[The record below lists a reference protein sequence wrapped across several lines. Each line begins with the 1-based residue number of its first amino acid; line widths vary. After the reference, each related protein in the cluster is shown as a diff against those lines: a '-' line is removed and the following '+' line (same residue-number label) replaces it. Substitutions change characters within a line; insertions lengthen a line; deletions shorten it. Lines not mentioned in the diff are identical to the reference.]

1 MSQDL
6 ANAESALDG
15 MFDFQALVDAGGGAL
30 DDPYPG
36 FAALLAKGPVHKGS
50 LAECLGLP
58 PERNGGGYYIPGND
72 YYTVVSFAAVSNVFI
87 RKDDF
92 GVEAYLDM
100 GIGDE
105 FGDTILTMEGLRHRR
120 YRDLVQEYFQPAAAG
135 SWWHD
140 VVISG
145 LVEQLIATFE
155 DRPSVDLNAQFF
167 GPLPLQTVTAGF
179 GMSLDE
185 GIEFRRQL
193 AARVYDQSP
202 EGRIEAREAAGK
214 ILERVIR
221 ERQAQ
226 PQDDLVSRLAH
237 AVIEEDDG
245 SRRKLNFDEIAS
257 FCRLVVFA
265 GGETTWRQ
273 LGIAFY
279 ALLNNPSQLADVMA
293 DPSLLKNAI
302 LESTRWYSD
311 ALFPRKV
318 MRDTVLHGTELPAGT
333 QLHVAIG
340 AANRDPERWDHPDRY
355 DIHRPYQR
363 SVAFGAGVH
372 SCLGQHVARQEIAT
386 ALGALFERFP
396 NIRWDPAKPLPRI
409 TGSMSQRGLGDLHV
423 LLR

>member
-1 MSQDL
+1 M
-6 ANAESALDG
+6 
-15 MFDFQALVDAGGGAL
+15 
-30 DDPYPG
+30 
-36 FAALLAKGPVHKGS
+36 
-50 LAECLGLP
+50 
-58 PERNGGGYYIPGND
+58 
-72 YYTVVSFAAVSNVFI
+72 
-87 RKDDF
+87 
-92 GVEAYLDM
+92 
-100 GIGDE
+100 
-105 FGDTILTMEGLRHRR
+105 
-120 YRDLVQEYFQPAAAG
+120 
-135 SWWHD
+135 
-140 VVISG
+140 
-145 LVEQLIATFE
+145 
-155 DRPSVDLNAQFF
+155 
-167 GPLPLQTVTAGF
+167 
-179 GMSLDE
+179 
-185 GIEFRRQL
+185 
-193 AARVYDQSP
+193 
-202 EGRIEAREAAGK
+202 
-214 ILERVIR
+214 
-221 ERQAQ
+221 
-226 PQDDLVSRLAH
+226 
-237 AVIEEDDG
+237 
-245 SRRKLNFDEIAS
+245 
-257 FCRLVVFA
+257 VFA